1 LEADPEPEHPVTDA
15 SRLKPEIP
23 EIFFDREEREEE
35 RQHLPIRFDEDK
47 PQGTFKT

>member
-1 LEADPEPEHPVTDA
+1 MEADPEPEQPVTDA

-47 PQGTFKT
+47 PQGTFKI